1 MKSIRYLGVAVLAGA
16 LQMAALPAVAEL
28 TGNVTATSEYIFR
41 GITSSNGAAVQGGM
55 DYTHDS
61 GLYAGFWGS
70 NVAPLLADANEL
82 DLYVG
87 FAPTLNDL
95 LSLDFGVLYYV
106 FSEDEQQDTVTNAGG
121 MAVPAGDTDSDF
133 FEVYAGVTIQNLAI
147 YAWYADDFL
156 AVDDR
161 SGADGEAIYLQADYA
176 LPLTEKLSL
185 GLHLGTQMGDGADA
199 VFDGPDSDSDGEYV
213 DYAISLNADIGDGW
227 GASFGIAAT
236 DLEDGDGGFSD
247 QDEPKY
253 YVAISKSF
261 SIIE

>member
-1 MKSIRYLGVAVLAGA
+1 MKSISYLGTAVLAGV

-61 GLYAGFWGS
+61 GFYAGFWGS

-82 DLYVG
+82 DLYAG
-87 FAPTLNDL
+87 FAPTLNDWV
-95 LSLDFGVLYYV
+95 SLDFGVLYYL
-106 FSEDEQQDTVTNAGG
+106 FSEDEQQA
-121 MAVPAGDTDSDF
+121 AAGDTDSDF

-156 AVDDR
+156 AVGDR

-253 YVAISKSF
+253 FVAISKSF